1 MIIDALLAYL
11 HYLALFGLF
20 VHLSLEWMLLRRPLV
35 TEDFAKLLRLDLA
48 YFIAALAALLTGL
61 LRAHFGVKGWEF
73 YAANLLFWAKMVLFA
88 AISVLSIIPT
98 LRFIAWVRLAKNG
111 LAPPTTEIEKIRKI
125 ILIELVLLT
134 LLPLLAVLMAR
145 GISII

>member
-35 TEDFAKLLRLDLA
+35 AEDFAKLLRLDFA

-61 LRAHFGVKGWEF
+61 LRAHFGVRGWEF
-73 YAANLLFWAKMVLFA
+73 YAANPWFWAKIVLF
-88 AISVLSIIPT
+88 IVIGVLSLIPT
-98 LRFIAWVRLAKNG
+98 LQFMAWARHAKSG
-111 LAPPTTEIEKIRKI
+111 LTPPTTEIGKIRKI
-125 ILIELVLLT
+125 IFLELVLLT

-145 GISII
+145 GIAIT